1 MDCQNQC
8 PPTETLTIISKIYYI
23 YKSHKKIRN
32 DKCGICSKDVS
43 QARMLNC
50 LHSFCSSCLKMILL
64 NGRITCPDCGETTM
78 IDNVGDLPLDYTKL
92 SHTSRST
99 RYLNHKTRL
108 PISRI
113 QGLLRIWNFDFTVK
127 NNFRFWR
134 SDRKGKSNTCNSP
147 GRTVFSTQSVLN

>member
-8 PPTETLTIISKIYYI
+8 PPTENLTIMSKIYYI

-99 RYLNHKTRL
+99 RYLNHKTHF
-108 PISRI
+108 PVSRF
-113 QGLLRIWNFDFTVK
+113 QGLLKIWNFELKLVGFMAKKQLPVLT
-127 NNFRFWR
+127 FR
-134 SDRKGKSNTCNSP
+134 SKGT
-147 GRTVFSTQSVLN
+147 